1 MSSRI
6 DTGHPTAHV
15 HRLPVP
21 RYRAHAGRGDDGEC
35 DGRVEVPAERERR
48 TIARERGIAHE
59 VRPAPVLLVE
69 GVGSGA
75 LVCEPY
81 LSSLVWV
88 EAGRDERRRRGLE
101 RDGETYRP
109 HWERWAHQEA
119 AHFAAEATA
128 CRADVRVDGAP
139 TAPHDPARELV
150 LLADRPG
157 PGA

>member
-1 MSSRI
+1 VLR
-6 DTGHPTAHV
+6 PLAE
-15 HRLPVP
+15 
-21 RYRAHAGRGDDGEC
+21 GRPASFRRWHWGE
-35 DGRVEVPAERERR
+35 GRWAE
-48 TIARERGIAHE
+48 AHE

-109 HWERWAHQEA
+109 HWERWEAQELTM
-119 AHFAAEATA
+119 FAADATRR
-128 CRADVRVDGAP
+128 RADVRVDGDPLAE
-139 TAPHDPARELV
+139 HDPATEVV
-150 LLADRPG
+150 LLA
-157 PGA
+157 